1 MTTQQ
6 RDTAAVPR
14 AKQTPLERFL
24 ALPGVQHAK
33 SYSRGYR
40 MLCPVHG
47 DHKESLM
54 FWEDENDGHVGILCF
69 TGCKRADICEAL
81 GIRETDLYNGARQPK
96 PTTGTPRKLDLL
108 DLALDKL
115 IHPGL
120 LIAAHMEDGYTW
132 KPDGK
137 PVLKGVVRIPYFME
151 DGTPY
156 RRSRIRTAVTA
167 KSGSYWEGE
176 EAPVIPYG
184 LWRLQEGRST
194 KTLWLV
200 EGESDCWTH
209 WYHRIPTLGIPGAA
223 NYNVLEAS
231 HLRDIET
238 LYIVQEPAESGK
250 TDAGKRFVD
259 GLCQRLKTIGY
270 SGEVYLISLKRSHN
284 VKDPNELHKKLF
296 TAGRVR
302 DYATELERAVREAVP
317 LDLKA
322 HTPPPE
328 QLAEVQPLVEAAIS
342 AQDTTTL
349 YELAPRIARLETKEQ
364 AIVTTIVRQGMK
376 QASGF
381 SQRAFNKLVK
391 EATAHN
397 QGQQQHIRVTNKPD
411 VYLSG
416 DIEQDAQAALMAL
429 YTANTPPVIFLRRG
443 KLARCRKDEEG
454 RPFIEEINEA
464 ILLYELARAVNFLIY
479 NQARET
485 SVPTYPPLAVARYI
499 LSQGTWKFPALRG
512 MTEVPVV
519 RDDGTILD
527 QSGYDPQTRLI
538 YLPHP
543 ELLIPPIPANPTRQE
558 VDQARDLAWGYL
570 SEFPYETRA
579 DAANAYALLLTV
591 VIRTLISLVPMAVID
606 ATKQGSGKG
615 LLAKFIA
622 YIMLGRSAAAMVPPN
637 DENEWRKTLTSLIL
651 EGETLISLDN
661 VEGLLYSP
669 ALASFLTADV
679 WKARL
684 LGTMQSP
691 DLVQRTIMIA
701 NGNNMQLGG
710 DIPRRSY
717 RIRMDAGVSKPWMRT
732 GFTYSPL
739 LKYARAD
746 RGKIIAAL
754 LTMVRAWYVAGQ
766 PAPATPIPALAEF
779 SAWAEIVGGVLAFAG
794 VDGFLDNL
802 DQLYDETDVEGP
814 QWAVFLEMW
823 QHVLGNGYYT
833 TAQVIEKLKQDA
845 TFAAA
850 LPDALAGLPLEEAK
864 EIKAFSIKLGRA
876 LQKRNG
882 TPYGPD
888 NTRLSKKQDEHSKQ
902 KLWSVT
908 SIPVAQ
914 TKPVRLVWS
923 QQKDLTP
930 ATPGTEE
937 THAEREFAPAEAV
950 ERVPTG
956 EEETRVPA
964 PKGLPEACEAP
975 KCQSKAEEEDAFT
988 YDDYG
993 HIWCHQHANRRC
1005 VLELGGDLEVPFPL
1019 LFYARGSKMLEEGQA
1034 AWEMFVL
1041 TATDSAIGEVLHAI
1055 ESRKSRKRLKRQ
1067 DEKNTA

>member
-1 MTTQQ
+1 M
-6 RDTAAVPR
+6 
-14 AKQTPLERFL
+14 
-24 ALPGVQHAK
+24 
-33 SYSRGYR
+33 
-40 MLCPVHG
+40 
-47 DHKESLM
+47 
-54 FWEDENDGHVGILCF
+54 
-69 TGCKRADICEAL
+69 
-81 GIRETDLYNGARQPK
+81 
-96 PTTGTPRKLDLL
+96 
-108 DLALDKL
+108 
-115 IHPGL
+115 
-120 LIAAHMEDGYTW
+120 
-132 KPDGK
+132 
-137 PVLKGVVRIPYFME
+137 
-151 DGTPY
+151 
-156 RRSRIRTAVTA
+156 
-167 KSGSYWEGE
+167 
-176 EAPVIPYG
+176 
-184 LWRLQEGRST
+184 
-194 KTLWLV
+194 LWLV

-209 WYHRIPTLGIPGAA
+209 WYHKVPALGIPGAR

-250 TDAGKRFVD
+250 TDAGKGFVD
-259 GLCQRLKTIGY
+259 GLCQRLKAIGY
-270 SGEVYLISLKRSHN
+270 AGEVYLISLKRSHN
-284 VKDPNELHKKLF
+284 VKDPNELHKRLF
-296 TAGRVR
+296 TEGRVR
-302 DYATELERAVREAVP
+302 DYATELEKAVHEAIP

-322 HTPPPE
+322 LAPPPE
-328 QLAEVQPLVEAAIS
+328 QLAEIQPLVEAAIS
-342 AQDTTTL
+342 AQDTTAL

-364 AIVTTIVRQGMK
+364 AIVTTIIKQGMR

-381 SQRAFNKLVK
+381 SARAYNKLVK
-391 EATAHN
+391 EAIAAHN
-397 QGQQQHIRVTNKPD
+397 QGQQQHIRIANKPD

-429 YTANTPPVIFLRRG
+429 YTANAPPVIFLRRG
-443 KLARCRKDEEG
+443 KLARCRTDEEG
-454 RPFIEEINEA
+454 RPFIEEVSEA
-464 ILLYELARAVNFLIY
+464 ILLYELARAANFLIY

-512 MTEVPVV
+512 VTEVPVV

-527 QSGYDPQTRLI
+527 QPGYDSHTRLI
-538 YLPHP
+538 YLPHAD
-543 ELLIPPIPANPTRQE
+543 LVIPPVPANPTRQE
-558 VDQARDLAWGYL
+558 VEQARDLAWGYL

-591 VIRTLISLVPMAVID
+591 VIRTLVSLVPMAVID

-622 YIMLGRSAAAMVPPN
+622 SIMLGRSAAAMVPPN

-669 ALASFLTADV
+669 TLASFLTADV

-691 DLVQRTIMIA
+691 DLVQRTMMIA

-710 DIPRRSY
+710 DIPRRAY

-766 PAPATPIPALAEF
+766 PAPATPTPALAEF
-779 SAWAEIVGGVLAFAG
+779 STWAEIVGGVLAYAG
-794 VDGFLDNL
+794 VEGFLDNL
-802 DQLYDETDVEGP
+802 NQLYDETDVEGP
-814 QWAVFLEMW
+814 QWAGFLEMW
-823 QHVLGNGYYT
+823 QTVLGSGHYT

-850 LPDALAGLPLEEAK
+850 LPDALAGLPLEEPK
-864 EIKAFSIKLGRA
+864 EVKAFSIKLGRA

-888 NTRLSKKQDEHSKQ
+888 NTRLSKKQDEHTKQ

-908 SIPVAQ
+908 SVPIAQ
-914 TKPVRLVWS
+914 TQPVRLVWS
-923 QQKDLTP
+923 QQKSSTQAIPD
-930 ATPGTEE
+930 
-937 THAEREFAPAEAV
+937 AEKMTSGKAV
-950 ERVPTG
+950 ERASTG
-956 EEETRVPA
+956 EGESRVPA
-964 PKGLPEACEAP
+964 SETHPETCVVPE
-975 KCQSKAEEEDAFT
+975 CHRSKIEEGDALI
-988 YDDYG
+988 YDAYG
-993 HIWCHQHANRRC
+993 HSWCHQHADRKR
-1005 VLELGGDLEVPFPL
+1005 VLELGGNLEVPFPL
-1019 LFYARGSKMLEEGQA
+1019 IFYARGSKMLEEGLE
-1034 AWEMFVL
+1034 AWKLFVL
-1041 TATDSAIGEVLHAI
+1041 SEPDSAIGEVLHAI
-1055 ESRKSRKRLKRQ
+1055 ESRRSRERLSCQ
-1067 DEKNTA
+1067 DEENTA